1 MQFFCI
7 QSTRF
12 LAKMSKKSKSIILDA
27 KDFKFNNTNKFR
39 YYEIIILE
47 NFEKKIDE
55 KSLFSLINFVDQT
68 NKYLLINSLLPI
80 SEIEFDLKDLKS
92 RSKNCLVAKI
102 EKPDDKL
109 IKVLISK
116 YLSDRQVLIDKKLID
131 YTTKRITRS
140 YGKIFEFIY
149 KIDEISLKKKKSI
162 DLKTTFSD
170 VMWMQKERFDIYIY
184 SQINK
189 EETELTLKG
198 WLSKDEIAE
207 RKCNEEKC
215 KVVFRGNRRDWVFDP
230 LQMFD
235 LKLLSWLKLPNKN
248 TQDAFNF

>member
-1 MQFFCI
+1 MRENKQLLLDFILNKSHSKEDFFVSECNFFAFNLLDSWPRWEKNI
-7 QSTRF
+7 VNLCGEKYSGKSHLSEIF
-12 LAKMSKKSKSIILDA
+12 SKKNKSIILDA

-149 KIDEISLKKKKSI
+149 KIDEMSLKKKKSI
-162 DLKTTFSD
+162 NLKTI
-170 VMWMQKERFDIYIY
+170 KEVLGVL
-184 SQINK
+184 N
-189 EETELTLKG
+189 
-198 WLSKDEIAE
+198 
-207 RKCNEEKC
+207 
-215 KVVFRGNRRDWVFDP
+215 
-230 LQMFD
+230 
-235 LKLLSWLKLPNKN
+235 
-248 TQDAFNF
+248 

>member
-1 MQFFCI
+1 MRENKQLLLDFILNKSHSKEDFFVSECNFFAFKLLESWPRWEKNI
-7 QSTRF
+7 VNLCGEKYSGKSHLSEIF
-12 LAKMSKKSKSIILDA
+12 SKKSKS
-27 KDFKFNNTNKFR
+27 
-39 YYEIIILE
+39 IILE

-55 KSLFSLINFVDQT
+55 KSLFSLINFVDQA

-80 SEIEFDLKDLKS
+80 SEIEFGLKDLKS

-149 KIDEISLKKKKSI
+149 KIDEMSLKKKKSI
-162 DLKTTFSD
+162 NLKTI
-170 VMWMQKERFDIYIY
+170 KEVLGVL
-184 SQINK
+184 N
-189 EETELTLKG
+189 
-198 WLSKDEIAE
+198 
-207 RKCNEEKC
+207 
-215 KVVFRGNRRDWVFDP
+215 
-230 LQMFD
+230 
-235 LKLLSWLKLPNKN
+235 
-248 TQDAFNF
+248 

>member
-1 MQFFCI
+1 MRENKQLLLDFILNKSHSKEDFFVSECNFFAFNLLDSWPKWEKNI
-7 QSTRF
+7 VNLCGEKYSGKSHLSEIF
-12 LAKMSKKSKSIILDA
+12 SKKSKSIILDA

-80 SEIEFDLKDLKS
+80 SEIEFSLKDLKS

-102 EKPDDKL
+102 QKPDDKL

-149 KIDEISLKKKKSI
+149 KIDEMSLKKKKSI
-162 DLKTTFSD
+162 NLKTI
-170 VMWMQKERFDIYIY
+170 KEVLGVL
-184 SQINK
+184 N
-189 EETELTLKG
+189 
-198 WLSKDEIAE
+198 
-207 RKCNEEKC
+207 
-215 KVVFRGNRRDWVFDP
+215 
-230 LQMFD
+230 
-235 LKLLSWLKLPNKN
+235 
-248 TQDAFNF
+248 

>member
-1 MQFFCI
+1 MRENKQLLLDFILNKSHSKEDFFVSECNFFAFNLLDSWPKWEKKLI
-7 QSTRF
+7 NIYG
-12 LAKMSKKSKSIILDA
+12 AKSSGKTHLLEIFSKKSKSIILDA

-55 KSLFSLINFVDQT
+55 KSLFSLINFIDQT

-80 SEIEFDLKDLKS
+80 SEIEFGLKDLKS

-162 DLKTTFSD
+162 DQKTI
-170 VMWMQKERFDIYIY
+170 KEALG
-184 SQINK
+184 
-189 EETELTLKG
+189 T
-198 WLSKDEIAE
+198 
-207 RKCNEEKC
+207 
-215 KVVFRGNRRDWVFDP
+215 
-230 LQMFD
+230 
-235 LKLLSWLKLPNKN
+235 
-248 TQDAFNF
+248 

>member
-1 MQFFCI
+1 MRENKQLLLDFIFNKSHSKEDFFVSECNFFAFNLLESWPRWEKNI
-7 QSTRF
+7 VNLCGEKYSGKSHLSEIF
-12 LAKMSKKSKSIILDA
+12 SKKSKSIILDA

-80 SEIEFDLKDLKS
+80 NEIEFDLKDLKS

-149 KIDEISLKKKKSI
+149 KIDEMSLKKKKSI
-162 DLKTTFSD
+162 NLKTI
-170 VMWMQKERFDIYIY
+170 KEVLGVL
-184 SQINK
+184 N
-189 EETELTLKG
+189 
-198 WLSKDEIAE
+198 
-207 RKCNEEKC
+207 
-215 KVVFRGNRRDWVFDP
+215 
-230 LQMFD
+230 
-235 LKLLSWLKLPNKN
+235 
-248 TQDAFNF
+248 

>member
-1 MQFFCI
+1 MRDNKQLLLDFIFNKSYSKEDFFVSECNFFAFNLLDSWPRWEKNI
-7 QSTRF
+7 VNLCGEKYSGKSHLSEIF
-12 LAKMSKKSKSIILDA
+12 SKKSKSIILDA
-27 KDFKFNNTNKFR
+27 KDFKFNNTNNFR

-55 KSLFSLINFVDQT
+55 KSLFSLINFIDQT

-92 RSKNCLVAKI
+92 RSKNCLIAKI

-149 KIDEISLKKKKSI
+149 KIDEMSLKKKKSI
-162 DLKTTFSD
+162 NLKTI
-170 VMWMQKERFDIYIY
+170 KEVLGVL
-184 SQINK
+184 N
-189 EETELTLKG
+189 
-198 WLSKDEIAE
+198 
-207 RKCNEEKC
+207 
-215 KVVFRGNRRDWVFDP
+215 
-230 LQMFD
+230 
-235 LKLLSWLKLPNKN
+235 
-248 TQDAFNF
+248 

>member
-1 MQFFCI
+1 MRENKQLLLDFILNKSHSKEDFFISECNFFAFNLLESWPRWEKNI
-7 QSTRF
+7 VNLCGEKYSGKSHLSEIF
-12 LAKMSKKSKSIILDA
+12 SKKSKSIILDA

-131 YTTKRITRS
+131 YATKRITRS

-149 KIDEISLKKKKSI
+149 KIDEMSLKKKKSI
-162 DLKTTFSD
+162 NLKTI
-170 VMWMQKERFDIYIY
+170 KEVLGVL
-184 SQINK
+184 N
-189 EETELTLKG
+189 
-198 WLSKDEIAE
+198 
-207 RKCNEEKC
+207 
-215 KVVFRGNRRDWVFDP
+215 
-230 LQMFD
+230 
-235 LKLLSWLKLPNKN
+235 
-248 TQDAFNF
+248 

>member
-1 MQFFCI
+1 MRENKQLLLDFILNKSHSKEDFFVSECNFFAFNLLDSWPKWEKNI
-7 QSTRF
+7 VNLCGEKYSGKSHLSEIF
-12 LAKMSKKSKSIILDA
+12 SKKSKSIILDA
-27 KDFKFNNTNKFR
+27 KDFKFNNTNEFR

-80 SEIEFDLKDLKS
+80 NEIEFGLNDLKS

-149 KIDEISLKKKKSI
+149 KIDEMSLKKKKSI
-162 DLKTTFSD
+162 NLKTI
-170 VMWMQKERFDIYIY
+170 KEVLGVL
-184 SQINK
+184 N
-189 EETELTLKG
+189 
-198 WLSKDEIAE
+198 
-207 RKCNEEKC
+207 
-215 KVVFRGNRRDWVFDP
+215 
-230 LQMFD
+230 
-235 LKLLSWLKLPNKN
+235 
-248 TQDAFNF
+248 

>member
-1 MQFFCI
+1 MRENKQLLLDFILNKSHSKEDFFVSECNFFAFNLLDSWPKWEKNI
-7 QSTRF
+7 VNLCGEKYSGKSHLSEIF
-12 LAKMSKKSKSIILDA
+12 SKKSKSIILDA
-27 KDFKFNNTNKFR
+27 KNFKFNNTNKFR

-80 SEIEFDLKDLKS
+80 NEIEFDLKDLKS

-149 KIDEISLKKKKSI
+149 KIDEMSLKKKKSI
-162 DLKTTFSD
+162 NLKTI
-170 VMWMQKERFDIYIY
+170 KEVLGVL
-184 SQINK
+184 N
-189 EETELTLKG
+189 
-198 WLSKDEIAE
+198 
-207 RKCNEEKC
+207 
-215 KVVFRGNRRDWVFDP
+215 
-230 LQMFD
+230 
-235 LKLLSWLKLPNKN
+235 
-248 TQDAFNF
+248 

>member
-1 MQFFCI
+1 MRENKQLLLDFILNKNHSKEDFFVSECNFFAFNLLDSWPRWEKNI
-7 QSTRF
+7 VNLCGEKYSGKSHLSEIF
-12 LAKMSKKSKSIILDA
+12 SKKSKSIILDA

-55 KSLFSLINFVDQT
+55 KSLFSLVNFVDQT

-149 KIDEISLKKKKSI
+149 KIDEMSLKKKKSI
-162 DLKTTFSD
+162 NLKTI
-170 VMWMQKERFDIYIY
+170 KEVLGVL
-184 SQINK
+184 N
-189 EETELTLKG
+189 
-198 WLSKDEIAE
+198 
-207 RKCNEEKC
+207 
-215 KVVFRGNRRDWVFDP
+215 
-230 LQMFD
+230 
-235 LKLLSWLKLPNKN
+235 
-248 TQDAFNF
+248 

>member
-1 MQFFCI
+1 MRENKQLLLDFILNKSHSKEDFFVSECNFFAFNLLESWPRWEKNI
-7 QSTRF
+7 VNLCGEKYSGKSHLSEIF
-12 LAKMSKKSKSIILDA
+12 SKKGKSIILDA
-27 KDFKFNNTNKFR
+27 KNFKFNNANKFR
-39 YYEIIILE
+39 NYEIIILE

-149 KIDEISLKKKKSI
+149 KIDEMSLKKKKSI
-162 DLKTTFSD
+162 NLKTI
-170 VMWMQKERFDIYIY
+170 KEALGVL
-184 SQINK
+184 N
-189 EETELTLKG
+189 
-198 WLSKDEIAE
+198 
-207 RKCNEEKC
+207 
-215 KVVFRGNRRDWVFDP
+215 
-230 LQMFD
+230 
-235 LKLLSWLKLPNKN
+235 
-248 TQDAFNF
+248 